1 MNCQIQLFT
10 ISHLIRKYLPVYT
23 CKSQFLHREP
33 CNFHSNPKMSNK
45 MNKMKLSKGI
55 LEMKFMSRTR
65 EKIEKEK
72 DDAEGR

>member
-1 MNCQIQLFT
+1 
-10 ISHLIRKYLPVYT
+10 
-23 CKSQFLHREP
+23 
-33 CNFHSNPKMSNK
+33 